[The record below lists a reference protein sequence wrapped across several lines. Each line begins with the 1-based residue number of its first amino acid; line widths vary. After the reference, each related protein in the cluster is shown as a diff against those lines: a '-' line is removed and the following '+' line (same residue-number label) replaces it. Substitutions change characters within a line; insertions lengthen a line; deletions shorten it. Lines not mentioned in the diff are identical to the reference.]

1 MVGLALVCL
10 GALVSSV
17 FFTSA
22 DAVRPN
28 VVVLGVAQTATVPPP
43 TEAPTVA
50 SVAVRPVEIRLV
62 EPPSLSAAA
71 PVGVA
76 SSGDAREPT
85 RSPEIDDVVSAALLL
100 VRFDWEA
107 RFPEWQIEFL
117 EERDGLRALT
127 FPRLRRVEVYVRDQD
142 TASSLHRV
150 IAHELGHVVDVELNS
165 PAERADWVLER
176 GLGDDV
182 DWWPSASAPDFA
194 TGAGDFAEAFAVW
207 EAGTQSQSTVA
218 GQPDAQAVALL
229 AELAAG

>member
-1 MVGLALVCL
+1 MVGPALVWL
-10 GALVSSV
+10 GALVWLSL
-17 FFTSA
+17 FNSA

-28 VVVLGVAQTATVPPP
+28 VVVLGVAQTATVPPS
-43 TEAPTVA
+43 TGAPTDA
-50 SVAVRPVEIRLV
+50 PAAEQPVEIRLV
-62 EPPSLSAAA
+62 EPPSLSVAA
-71 PVGVA
+71 PVEVGRSGVA
-76 SSGDAREPT
+76 PEPT
-85 RSPEIDDVVSAALLL
+85 RSPEIDEVVSAALEL
-100 VRFDWEA
+100 VRFDWAA

-127 FPRLRRVEVYVRDQD
+127 FPRLQRIEVYVRDED

-165 PAERADWVLER
+165 PTERADWILER

-207 EAGTQSQSTVA
+207 ETGIQSQSTVA
-218 GQPDAQAVALL
+218 GQPDGPAIALL

>member
-1 MVGLALVCL
+1 MVGLALVWL
-10 GALVSSV
+10 GALVSLI

-28 VVVLGVAQTATVPPP
+28 VLVLGVVHTATVPPS

-50 SVAVRPVEIRLV
+50 PAAVQPVEIRLA
-62 EPPSLSAAA
+62 EPRSVSAAA
-71 PVGVA
+71 PVRVGGSGVA
-76 SSGDAREPT
+76 PEPI
-85 RSPEIDDVVSAALLL
+85 RSPEIDEVVSAALVL
-100 VRFDWEA
+100 VSFDWAA

-127 FPRLRRVEVYVRDQD
+127 FPRLQRIEVYVRDED

-165 PAERADWVLER
+165 PAERADWMVER

-207 EAGTQSQSTVA
+207 ETGIQSQSTVA
-218 GQPDAQAVALL
+218 GQPDGPDVALL